1 MAITIALTGVRV
13 GMMFAT
19 VERHAA
25 ILDEQRRALGRTLAD
40 LRAAEAERI
49 RLLDRT
55 VRATEEERSRVAVE
69 LHDGPIQQ
77 MSALSFRM
85 GTHRARLRASDGG
98 AVDVAI
104 DTVEREIGDSIREL
118 RRLMS
123 DLRPPALDEGGLEVA
138 LREQVELFQRRT
150 GLRATF
156 ESALDGELE
165 PDAQVVLYRI
175 AQEAL
180 TNVTKHAHA
189 SHVSVRL
196 TTPNHHAT
204 LEVSDDGVGFDE
216 TLARHRAKDGNFG
229 LAAMDQ
235 RASMVGG
242 SLEVRSAP
250 GGATLSG
257 RGRPRQDH
265 PVSAPLRMVIAD
277 DEPLILETLAELL
290 EEEGFE
296 VVARVADGSEAIR
309 AVGELHPDAVL
320 VDVRM
325 PLLNGIE
332 ATRRIR
338 DDHPDTVV
346 IALSAYDD
354 PALASAAREAGA
366 ADYVAKGTPA
376 RELIDRI
383 IAATSA

>member
-1 MAITIALTGVRV
+1 MDA
-13 GMMFAT
+13 
-19 VERHAA
+19 
-25 ILDEQRRALGRTLAD
+25 
-40 LRAAEAERI
+40 
-49 RLLDRT
+49 
-55 VRATEEERSRVAVE
+55 
-69 LHDGPIQQ
+69 
-77 MSALSFRM
+77 
-85 GTHRARLRASDGG
+85 
-98 AVDVAI
+98 AI

-123 DLRPPALDEGGLEVA
+123 DLRPPALDEGGLEAA
-138 LREQVELFQRRT
+138 LRDQVELFQRRT

-216 TLARHRAKDGNFG
+216 TLARHRAKDGHFG

-250 GGATLSG
+250 GGGT
-257 RGRPRQDH
+257 R
-265 PVSAPLRMVIAD
+265 
-277 DEPLILETLAELL
+277 
-290 EEEGFE
+290 
-296 VVARVADGSEAIR
+296 VV
-309 AVGELHPDAVL
+309 
-320 VDVRM
+320 VDV
-325 PLLNGIE
+325 P
-332 ATRRIR
+332 
-338 DDHPDTVV
+338 V
-346 IALSAYDD
+346 
-354 PALASAAREAGA
+354 
-366 ADYVAKGTPA
+366 
-376 RELIDRI
+376 RI
-383 IAATSA
+383 IQ